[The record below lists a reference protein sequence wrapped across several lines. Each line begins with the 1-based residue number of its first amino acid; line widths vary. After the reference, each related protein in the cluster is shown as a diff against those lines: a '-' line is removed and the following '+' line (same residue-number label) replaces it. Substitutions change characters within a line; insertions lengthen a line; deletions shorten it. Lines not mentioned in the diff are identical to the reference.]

1 MWKLEIVW
9 NQEPKKGRTKTLK
22 VEKVHLLGTFG
33 YSCHVAAGAFEFFD
47 YSRKQVRLM
56 MHQSPSSFDYFDG
69 SRLQRTHLAH
79 ILAV

>member
-1 MWKLEIVW
+1 M
-9 NQEPKKGRTKTLK
+9 G
-22 VEKVHLLGTFG
+22 
-33 YSCHVAAGAFEFFD
+33 GAFEFFD

-69 SRLQRTHLAH
+69 SMRLQSTHLAH